1 MAHKQEVSM
10 SCECFSSPSD
20 RTSAHKS
27 PMVCSRWGFAS
38 NTAGNWL
45 IHCLATKQ
53 DRKYVYYAQIELDN
67 HFCRSLSYNT
77 FMRLV
82 SLLT

>member
-1 MAHKQEVSM
+1 MAHKQEVSK
-10 SCECFSSPSD
+10 CCDCFSSPSD

-27 PMVCSRWGFAS
+27 PMVCSRRGSAS

-53 DRKYVYYAQIELDN
+53 DRKYVYYTQIEQDN
-67 HFCRSLSYNT
+67 QFCRSLSYNT
-77 FMRLV
+77 FMCLV